1 MKINTLQLSLGAVLI
16 IGVGLFVYFGT
27 QANRIPATQNSN
39 ISTLPQDGTSASVE
53 SVNPNG
59 DASGN
64 AQSTTGSTPAT
75 SGGITLADIA
85 KHSDAQSCWS
95 AINGNV
101 YDLTSWIPQHPGGP
115 QAILSICGIDGS
127 GAFNAMHGGRPR
139 QAMILAGFKIG
150 TLAQ

>member
-1 MKINTLQLSLGAVLI
+1 MKIHTLQLSLGAVLI
-16 IGVGLFVYFGT
+16 IGVGLFVYSGT
-27 QANRIPATQNSN
+27 QANRVAPATQNSGVA
-39 ISTLPQDGTSASVE
+39 SLPQDGTSASLE
-53 SVNPNG
+53 SLNPN
-59 DASGN
+59 SGN
-64 AQSTTGSTPAT
+64 AESATGSTAAT

-85 KHSDAQSCWS
+85 KHRDAQSCWS

-127 GAFNAMHGGRPR
+127 GTFNAMHGGAPR

-150 TLAQ
+150 ALAR